1 MNERRRFLHVIGSGA
16 MAVGMNSAGC
26 SAARTAPGGAGSGG
40 GGGGAGGSGTGGS
53 GTGGVKTTSSSTTTA
68 TTSTS
73 TGAGCEMSPAGEEIG
88 QPTDYASDG
97 LHIVTDKSVL
107 IGRDAGGLYALT
119 AICTHQGCDM
129 ASSSSWGP
137 DGQISGSD
145 IICNCHG
152 STFSA
157 TGAVVQGPAQQPLH
171 ALALALGCD
180 GFLYVDTTK
189 TVANTVR
196 LQA

>member
-1 MNERRRFLHVIGSGA
+1 MNERRRFLQVIGSGA
-16 MAVGMNSAGC
+16 MVVGVGGAGC
-26 SAARTAPGGAGSGG
+26 SAAVSEPGGAGGS
-40 GGGGAGGSGTGGS
+40 GGSGTGGS
-53 GTGGVKTTSSSTTTA
+53 GTGSSTTTTSSSTTSSS
-68 TTSTS
+68 TTSTTS
-73 TGAGCEMSPAGEEIG
+73 SSGATCEATPAGEEIG
-88 QPTDYASDG
+88 KPTDYAADG
-97 LHIVTDKSVL
+97 LHIVTNKSVL

-119 AICTHQGCDM
+119 AICTHQGCNM

-137 DGQISGSD
+137 DGSISGTD

-157 TGAVVQGPAQQPLH
+157 TGAVVQGPAHTALN

-180 GFLYVDTTK
+180 GYLYVDTTK
-189 TVANTVR
+189 VVANTVR